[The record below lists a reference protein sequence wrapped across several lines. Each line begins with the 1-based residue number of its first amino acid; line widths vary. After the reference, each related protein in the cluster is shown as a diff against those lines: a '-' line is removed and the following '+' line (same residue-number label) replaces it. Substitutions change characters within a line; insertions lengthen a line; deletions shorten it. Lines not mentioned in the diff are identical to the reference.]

1 MSTADDT
8 KGERG
13 FSRESLSTAMFGGW
27 LIEERTTTW

>member
-13 FSRESLSTAMFGGW
+13 FSRESLSTGV
-27 LIEERTTTW
+27 LERDGEGEKV